1 MGVESDSIPEVDLF
15 TCPFITQCDLPK
27 HHFICEISG
36 FKMCSEY
43 ISKSNK
49 LKQHRVLY

>member
-1 MGVESDSIPEVDLF
+1 MGVESDSYPEVDLF
-15 TCPFITQCDLPK
+15 TCPFMAQCDLPK

-36 FKMCSEY
+36 FKTCSEY

>member
-1 MGVESDSIPEVDLF
+1 MGVEPDSYHEVDLF
-15 TCPFITQCDLPK
+15 ICPFIAQCDLPK

-36 FKMCSEY
+36 FKTCSEY

-49 LKQHRVLY
+49 L